1 MQEVVIDV
9 REHPRGRPEVIE
21 CTFEAFGVGP
31 VLGRSNGR
39 VRGRDLED
47 DGRLLVRDGRLR
59 RELVRERVA
68 PREVH
73 PDFREPEL
81 EELELSEVL
90 V

>member
-1 MQEVVIDV
+1 MQEVVVDI
-9 REHPRGRPEVIE
+9 REHARASTRVVESP
-21 CTFEAFGVGP
+21 FETLWIRP
-31 VLGRSNGR
+31 VLGCGNRRMRSC
-39 VRGRDLED
+39 DLED

>member
-1 MQEVVIDV
+1 MS
-9 REHPRGRPEVIE
+9 R
-21 CTFEAFGVGP
+21 
-31 VLGRSNGR
+31 
-39 VRGRDLED
+39 RDLED

-73 PDFREPEL
+73 PDFREPKL